1 MKAFLNSLTTGLES
15 KYIKSSE
22 LEILRVLEQIKA
34 VTKHKNRY
42 YLNDGFVCGKLDI
55 SSNGTGFLY
64 PFDNRFKQDL
74 MIENRDLCGAHFGDI
89 VLTKLTKF
97 KKPRQKAAVIAVLQM
112 ANETSVV
119 YTKKIGQA
127 IMGVTI
133 PNALT
138 IALKASQK
146 SLKELPQGTVL
157 KINNLDN
164 DIVEVLGV
172 MDDPSV
178 DQKISMALYNKREI
192 FPKIAQN
199 EAISFGNEVDKSMYP
214 NRVDLTHLPF
224 CTIDPVDAKDFDDAI
239 YFDKNTNEIYIAIA
253 DVSEYV
259 SPYSGIDKEARF
271 RGFSIYFPHIAI
283 PMLPRELSENICS
296 LKPNCD
302 RLAFVFKI
310 KLNSNLEPINE
321 ELISCIIHS
330 KRRFNYDEV
339 DSLINQEFEC
349 EKEIKNWLM
358 PLFELTQKLKEKR
371 LKNGFDFHTLE
382 LKMSLDKNGD
392 ISSTRFES
400 STPSHSLIEECM
412 LLANKAAAKR
422 INKGIFRNHAPA
434 DLKKIN
440 TLLDDLTTLGIE
452 VQYDGDLVAMIAKIQ
467 AKASELGIRE
477 DVDKLIIKAQKRAEY
492 ASNCTGHF
500 GLGFEFYSHFTSP
513 IRRYSDLILHRIL
526 KANDD
531 AKFTNYLM
539 LGIDELCSNLN
550 ILEREADKVAWDF
563 MDRKFARWAAQNI
576 DKNFKCY
583 IYESGNQ
590 TIAKLNDE
598 LKGARIFLNNFNC
611 EILTQ
616 VMVKITDVDI
626 PTAKIIGKVV
636 EILDV

>member
-1 MKAFLNSLTTGLES
+1 MRAFLNSLTTGLEG
-15 KYIKSSE
+15 KYAKSSE

-34 VTKHKNRY
+34 VSKYKNRY

-64 PFDNRFKQDL
+64 PYDSRFKQDL
-74 MIENRDLCGAHFGDI
+74 MIENRDLGGAKFGDI
-89 VLTKLTKF
+89 VLAKLTKF
-97 KKPRQKAAVIAVLQM
+97 KKPRQKATVVAVLQM

-119 YTKKIGQA
+119 YTKKIGPA

-133 PNALT
+133 PNSLT

-172 MDDPSV
+172 IDDPNV
-178 DQKISMALYNKREI
+178 DQKISMALYNKRDI

-199 EAISFGNEVDKSMYP
+199 EAISFGNEVDKGMYLD
-214 NRVDLTHLPF
+214 RVDLTHLPF

-310 KLNSNLEPINE
+310 KLNSNLEPISE
-321 ELISCIIHS
+321 ELLSCIIHS

-339 DSLINQEFEC
+339 DSLIKGELEC
-349 EKEIKNWLM
+349 QKEIENWLM

-382 LKMSLDKNGD
+382 LRMSLDKNGD
-392 ISSTRFES
+392 IGSTRFES

-440 TLLDDLTTLGIE
+440 DLLNDLAVLGIE
-452 VQYDGDLVAMIAKIQ
+452 EQYDGDLVTMIAKIQ
-467 AKASELGIRE
+467 VKASELGIRE

-492 ASNCTGHF
+492 SSNCTGHF

-526 KANDD
+526 KAGDD
-531 AKFTNYLM
+531 TKLTNYLM
-539 LGIDELCSNLN
+539 LGIDELCSSLN

-563 MDRKFARWAAQNI
+563 MDRKFARWAAKNI
-576 DKNFKCY
+576 GQTFKCY

-590 TIAKLNDE
+590 TVAKLDDK
-598 LKGARIFLNNFNC
+598 LKGARIFLNNFKGD
-611 EILTQ
+611 ILTT
-616 VMVKITDVDI
+616 VRVKITDVDI
-626 PTAKIIGKVV
+626 PTAKIMGKVV

>member
-1 MKAFLNSLTTGLES
+1 MRAFLNSLTTGLES

-34 VTKHKNRY
+34 VSKHKNRY

-55 SSNGTGFLY
+55 SGNGTGFLY
-64 PFDNRFKQDL
+64 PYDSRFKQDL
-74 MIENRDLCGAHFGDI
+74 MIENRDLGGAHFGDI
-89 VLTKLTKF
+89 VLAKLTKF
-97 KKPRQKAAVIAVLQM
+97 KKPRQKAAVVAVLFM

-119 YTKKIGQA
+119 YTKKIGSV

-133 PNALT
+133 PNSIT

-172 MDDPSV
+172 LSDPNV

-192 FPKIAQN
+192 FPKIASN
-199 EAISFGNEVDKSMYP
+199 EAISFGDEVDKSMYP
-214 NRVDLTHLPF
+214 DRIDLTHLPF

-239 YFDKNTNEIYIAIA
+239 YFDKSTNEIYIAIA

-271 RGFSIYFPHIAI
+271 RGFSIYFPHIAV

-302 RLAFVFKI
+302 RLAFAFKI
-310 KLNSNLEPINE
+310 CLNSNLEAIKE

-330 KRRFNYDEV
+330 KRRFNYDEI
-339 DSLINQEFEC
+339 DSLINGEFEC
-349 EKEIKNWLM
+349 QNEIKEWIT
-358 PLFELTQKLKEKR
+358 PLFNITQKLKEKR

-382 LKMSLDKNGD
+382 LRMSLDENGN
-392 ISSTRFES
+392 IKSTKFES

-422 INKGIFRNHAPA
+422 VNKGIFRNHEPA
-434 DLKKIN
+434 DFNKIN
-440 TLLDDLTTLGIE
+440 ALLDDLNLLGIS
-452 VQYDGDLVAMIAKIQ
+452 VKPTSDLVSMIAQIQ
-467 AKASELGIRE
+467 AKANELNIRE

-492 ASNCTGHF
+492 ASVSRGHF
-500 GLGFEFYSHFTSP
+500 GLGFELYSHFTSP

-526 KANDD
+526 KAQDD
-531 AKFTNYLM
+531 AKLTNYLM
-539 LGIDELCSNLN
+539 LGIDELCANLN
-550 ILEREADKVAWDF
+550 VLEREADKVAWDF
-563 MDRKFARWAAQNI
+563 MDRKFARFAAKNI
-576 DKNFKCY
+576 DKIFKCY
-583 IYESGNQ
+583 IYENSNQ
-590 TIAKLNDE
+590 TIARLDDE
-598 LKGARIFLNNFNC
+598 IKGARIFLDNFTC
-611 EILTQ
+611 DLLTP
-616 VMVKITDVDI
+616 VMVKIIEVDI
-626 PTAKIIGKVV
+626 PTAKILGKVV